1 MRRASLRP
9 GCFAPR
15 EECRDAIV
23 RFLPGAHLR
32 DALGGL
38 LEHLGIGCAAP
49 MKRPDEPLASSL
61 CQWCAL
67 VQRCQQRRELLL
79 ERIGIAVLMDQAQ
92 AQRLRR
98 IEALTG
104 LEVAARRALADGLDQ
119 VRGDCRGRESEA
131 HLGGPEA

>member
-32 DALGGL
+32 DALGAL
-38 LEHLGIGCAAP
+38 LEHFGIGCAAA
-49 MKRPDEPLASSL
+49 MKRPDKPLASSL

-67 VQRCQQRRELLL
+67 VQR
-79 ERIGIAVLMDQAQ
+79 
-92 AQRLRR
+92 
-98 IEALTG
+98 
-104 LEVAARRALADGLDQ
+104 
-119 VRGDCRGRESEA
+119 
-131 HLGGPEA
+131 